1 MNRLRK
7 LTIFARRRAHAP
19 QGFLGEGFMKF
30 LITAIKVISA
40 FYAAMFLLAFVFM
53 AVTTLFP
60 PA

>member
-1 MNRLRK
+1 MK

-19 QGFLGEGFMKF
+19 QGFLGAGFMKF

-40 FYAAMFLLAFVFM
+40 FYAAIILFGAVMFTIGALL
-53 AVTTLFP
+53 P